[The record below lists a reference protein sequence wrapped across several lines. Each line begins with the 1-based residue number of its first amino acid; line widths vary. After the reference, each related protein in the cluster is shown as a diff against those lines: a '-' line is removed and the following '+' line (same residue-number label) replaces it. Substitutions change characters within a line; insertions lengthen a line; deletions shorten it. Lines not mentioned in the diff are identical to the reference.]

1 MTQYEALKLI
11 EPTLDMLH
19 RNGVDC
25 RDVKYVQLYEDYTRL
40 CREGHKKLYITT
52 YLEEKYGVCMVSI
65 YRIIKR
71 LSKSIDVT

>member
-11 EPTLDMLH
+11 EPTLNMLH

-25 RDVKYVQLYEDYTRL
+25 RDVKYVQLYEDYERL
-40 CREGHKKLYITT
+40 CAEGHKKLYITT

-71 LSKSIDVT
+71 LKNDIVI